1 MLVVLFVFTAPLAL
15 SSCSSNDEEEDAPA
29 TTDYQS
35 LLTAHDWEITTANKL
50 LSGFKIDMKE
60 ADTYC
65 HFTPDSI
72 VFSEGE
78 MVNYFEDEGKVTKS
92 EYQISPISRLPY
104 YINGDKIKIDNNIFT
119 IIKNQSAADS
129 SLILENEEWELVLK
143 NEQ

>member
-15 SSCSSNDEEEDAPA
+15 SSCSSNDEEEDSPA
-29 TTDYQS
+29 SSDYQS
-35 LLTAHDWEITTANKL
+35 LLTAHDWQITSANQR
-50 LSGFKIDMKE
+50 LSGFMIDMKE

-78 MVNYFEDEGKVTKS
+78 TVNYFEDEGKVTKS
-92 EYQISPISRLPY
+92 EYRISPISRQPY
-104 YINGDKIKIDNNIFT
+104 YINGDEIKIDNHIFKIT
-119 IIKNQSAADS
+119 INQSAADS

-143 NEQ
+143 NEE